1 VVKSWETNNR
11 SEPEMSPNLATIR
24 DRVNEYKGS
33 RVRYKALKGRR
44 KMEERMAV
52 IVETYPHLFTLYVES
67 QRSTVSFSY
76 AELLTREVEMEILPG
91 NKKLIPY

>member
-1 VVKSWETNNR
+1 
-11 SEPEMSPNLATIR
+11 MSPNLATIR
-24 DRVNEYKGS
+24 DRVNEFKGS

>member
-1 VVKSWETNNR
+1 
-11 SEPEMSPNLATIR
+11 MSPNIATIR
-24 DRVNEYKGS
+24 DRVNEFKGS
-33 RVRYKALKGRR
+33 KVRYKALKGRR

>member
-1 VVKSWETNNR
+1 
-11 SEPEMSPNLATIR
+11 MSPSLATIR

-33 RVRYKALKGRR
+33 KVRYKALKGRR
-44 KMEERMAV
+44 KTEERMGV

-76 AELLTREVEMEILPG
+76 AELLTREVEVEILPG
-91 NKKLIPY
+91 NKKLIQF

>member
-1 VVKSWETNNR
+1 
-11 SEPEMSPNLATIR
+11 MSPNLATIR
-24 DRVNEYKGS
+24 DRVNEFKGS
-33 RVRYKALKGRR
+33 KVRYKALKGRR

-91 NKKLIPY
+91 NKKLTPY